1 MKLALVLFGAAV
13 CSATPRPRCRAID
26 LDIFSSS
33 DAHDYPS
40 AAEIDLMS
48 QFARFTQS
56 HVPHMLSEFKKQSQL
71 KRTYSTIK
79 DAVNEIVDN
88 VQDELNEDSVDDTIK
103 EAANEIIDAVKESLG
118 DDDDNDADD
127 DKDDDDTTEVV
138 IVTVKP
144 EDPVE
149 DKKVIEESIQN
160 IVDAIEKVLIT
171 FQEDPLSI
179 DTIKA
184 IATGVIKGVSTI
196 LESLSINLPDSILP
210 DLPDIVPDNP
220 LDILPDNPIDLLPD
234 WPSSN
239 LADWPLLC
247 KIVWWPKDQEKCQKV
262 LCGACSTSMMAA
274 ARVCQA
280 TEGDTSVACL
290 RDVLIDGVCG
300 PCAKYFTGH

>member
-40 AAEIDLMS
+40 AAEVDLLS

-56 HVPHMLSEFKKQSQL
+56 HVPHMLSEFKKQTQQ
-71 KRTYSTIK
+71 KRTYNTIK
-79 DAVNEIVDN
+79 DAVTEIVDN
-88 VQDELNEDSVDDTIK
+88 VKDELNEDSVDDTIK
-103 EAANEIIDAVKESLG
+103 EAANEIIDAVKESL
-118 DDDDNDADD
+118 DDDDSDDD
-127 DKDDDDTTEVV
+127 DKDDDDDTNDMTTM
-138 IVTVKP
+138 KP
-144 EDPVE
+144 DDPVE
-149 DKKVIEESIQN
+149 DKKVIEESIKN
-160 IVDAIEKVLIT
+160 IVDAIKKVLIT

-184 IATGVIKGVSTI
+184 IATGVIKGVSSI
-196 LESLSINLPDSILP
+196 LKSLSINLPDSILP

-220 LDILPDNPIDLLPD
+220 LDILPDNPLDILPD

-247 KIVWWPKDQEKCQKV
+247 KIVWWPKDKEKCQKV

-274 ARVCQA
+274 ARVCKA
-280 TEGDTSVACL
+280 TEGDASAACM
-290 RDVLIDGVCG
+290 RGVLIDGVCG

>member
-1 MKLALVLFGAAV
+1 MKLALVLLGAAV

-26 LDIFSSS
+26 LEIFSSS

-40 AAEIDLMS
+40 AAEVDLLA
-48 QFARFTQS
+48 QFARFTQN

-71 KRTYSTIK
+71 KRTYNTIK

-103 EAANEIIDAVKESLG
+103 DAANQIIDAVKEQLDEDDMKDEDANDDTDNE
-118 DDDDNDADD
+118 DDDE
-127 DKDDDDTTEVV
+127 DDTKDVD
-138 IVTVKP
+138 
-144 EDPVE
+144 DPVE
-149 DKKVIEESIQN
+149 DKKIIEDSVKD

-184 IATGVIKGVSTI
+184 IAAGVIKGVSTI
-196 LESLSINLPDSILP
+196 LQSLSISLPDSILP
-210 DLPDIVPDNP
+210 DIPDVLPDVP
-220 LDILPDNPIDLLPD
+220 DILPDSPTDLLPE
-234 WPSSN
+234 WPSTD

-247 KIVWWPKDQEKCQKV
+247 KIVWWPKDKEKCTKV

-280 TEGDTSVACL
+280 TEGDASATCMS
-290 RDVLIDGVCG
+290 RVLIDGVCG
-300 PCAKYFTGH
+300 PCAKYFTGN